1 MLIKM
6 LDTMGYKNIDSCTN
20 GEDAISKIEEKLY
33 DIILLDLKIPK
44 KNGFEVA
51 EYIKNKGISSNVAVI
66 SASVLDKDREYCKNL
81 NIKYFL
87 LKPFSMTNLKIVMN
101 KLINGTVQ

>member
-1 MLIKM
+1 MSFQTSSKSLPAHIG
-6 LDTMGYKNIDSCTN
+6 LNIDKYLFL
-20 GEDAISKIEEKLY
+20 GESNNIS
-33 DIILLDLKIPK
+33 
-44 KNGFEVA
+44 
-51 EYIKNKGISSNVAVI
+51 EYIKNKGIHSNVAVI

-101 KLINGTVQ
+101 KLINGTI